1 MTHTEIKLAVQEANS
16 AYLNRRKEIEKE
28 MEKKFKQ
35 ALSEY
40 TKELKNIAH
49 ENGLELWELEDNY
62 ETFL

>member
-1 MTHTEIKLAVQEANS
+1 MTHTEINLAVQEANS
-16 AYLNRRKEIEKE
+16 AYLNRRKEIEEE

-49 ENGLELWELEDNY
+49 GNGLELWELEDNY

>member
-1 MTHTEIKLAVQEANS
+1 MTIYSAVQEANS
-16 AYLNRRKEIEKE
+16 AYLNRRKELEEE

-40 TKELKNIAH
+40 TRELKEIAH